1 MAYRKYKAVK
11 TVVDGETFDSKREAR
26 RYEALKKLE
35 AAGEIHNLRRQVKYL
50 LIPEQRL
57 PDVVGPR
64 GGVKKGKVLERECSY
79 IADFV
84 YDLPDGGTV
93 IEDCKGMRTKEYVL
107 KRKMMRYFHG
117 IAIKET

>member
-1 MAYRKYKAVK
+1 MYRKYKAVK

-26 RYEALKKLE
+26 RYEALKKME

-93 IEDCKGMRTKEYVL
+93 IEDCKGFRTPEYKL
-107 KRKMMRYFHG
+107 KRKLFRHLYG
-117 IAIKET
+117 IGITET

>member
-1 MAYRKYKAVK
+1 MYRKYKAVK

-35 AAGEIHNLRRQVKYL
+35 ASGEIHNLRRQVKYL